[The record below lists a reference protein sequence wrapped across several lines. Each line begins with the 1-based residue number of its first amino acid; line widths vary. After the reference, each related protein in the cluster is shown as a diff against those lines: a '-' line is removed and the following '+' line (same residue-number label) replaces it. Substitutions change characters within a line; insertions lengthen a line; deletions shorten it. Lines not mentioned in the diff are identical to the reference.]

1 MSKKLPLIIAGII
14 TGLSTSAQ
22 SDSSSKTLDPVILTA
37 NKLPQKQGTT
47 GKVITLISK
56 EEIDKSAGKSLAQLL
71 NEQAGITINGSLNN
85 AGTNQSL
92 YMRGASSGRTLI
104 LLDGIPI
111 YDPSVINNEFDL
123 NLISLNNVE
132 CIEICKGAQSTIYG
146 SDAVA
151 GVVNII
157 TSKPDLNKPVHLK
170 ISTAAGNYGTY
181 RGSIDLSGKKDK
193 LSYTAKYSKFQ
204 TNGFSSAYDSSQKK
218 NFDRDAF
225 NSDVLNTGI
234 KYQFTQAL
242 AFKSFVQYSYSKTE
256 LDAAA
261 FSDEKDY
268 DYTSK
273 VLIAGGGILYSKNKV
288 NLSVNYQYSKNKRLY
303 TNDSV
308 DAPGFSKFSTD
319 RYTATA
325 HYVEA
330 FSKIDLGSGF
340 SILQGADYRFSSM
353 NNQYFS
359 LSSFGPYKS
368 EFKDT
373 SQSQASIYASVFY
386 NSPNQKL
393 NIDLGGRINVHS
405 QYGSNSTYTLNP
417 SYSFN
422 EHYRILG
429 SIASAF
435 KAPTLYQLYSAYG
448 NRSLKPEKSKTY
460 ELGFEQQ
467 HVKIKNRI
475 VYFQRKIENGLDF
488 NYISFKYFNVNQQT
502 VKGFE
507 LESKFQ
513 PSKQFTF
520 TLNYTYLNPE
530 EHSQSRTSFK
540 DTAYQYLLRR
550 PMHNLNLN
558 AGYLFANGLYISA
571 GTKYV
576 SKRKD
581 IGGYKKAD
589 VLLDDY
595 ILLNAY
601 GEYKF
606 KKRVKLFADF
616 QNITN
621 KQFFDVWGYNSIPF
635 LFSTGITVSL

>member
-1 MSKKLPLIIAGII
+1 MSKNLQLIIAGFI
-14 TGLSTSAQ
+14 TSLSAFAQ
-22 SDSSSKTLDPVILTA
+22 SDTSSKTLDPVILTA
-37 NKLPQKQGTT
+37 NKLPQKQRTT

-56 EEIDKSAGKSLAQLL
+56 EEIEKSAGKSLAQLL
-71 NEQAGITINGSLNN
+71 NEQAGITINGALNN

-132 CIEICKGAQSTIYG
+132 CIEVCRGAQSTIYG

-157 TSKPDLNKPVHLK
+157 TSKPNANKPINLK
-170 ISTAAGNYGTY
+170 ISSSAGNYGTY
-181 RGSIDLSGKKDK
+181 RGSIDLAGKKDK
-193 LSYTAKYSKFQ
+193 LSYTAKYSKFH
-204 TNGFSSAYDSSQKK
+204 TNGFSSAYDSSK
-218 NFDRDAF
+218 NKSFDHDAF
-225 NSDVLNTGI
+225 NSDILNTGI
-234 KYQFTQAL
+234 KYQFTPAL
-242 AFKSFVQYSYSKTE
+242 AIKSFVQYSYSKTE

-268 DYTSK
+268 GYTSK
-273 VLIAGGGILYSKNKV
+273 VIIAGTGILYSKNKV
-288 NLSVNYQYSKNKRLY
+288 SFAANYQYSRNKRLY
-303 TNDSV
+303 TNDSLDV
-308 DAPGFSKFSTD
+308 PGFSKFSTD
-319 RYTATA
+319 RYHAKA
-325 HYVEA
+325 HYLEA

-340 SILQGADYRFSSM
+340 SVLQGADYRFSSM

-373 SQSQASIYASVFY
+373 SHSQASIYASVFY
-386 NSPNQKL
+386 NGLNEKL
-393 NIDLGGRINVHS
+393 NVDLGERINVHS
-405 QYGSNSTYTLNP
+405 QYGTNSTFTFNP

-475 VYFQRKIENGLDF
+475 VYFRREIENGLDF
-488 NYISFKYFNVNQQT
+488 NYISFKYFNINRQA
-502 VKGFE
+502 VKGIE
-507 LESKFQ
+507 LESKIQ
-513 PSKQFTF
+513 PVKQFTIS
-520 TLNYTYLNPE
+520 LNYTYLNPE
-530 EHSQSRTSFK
+530 EHSQSRVSFK
-540 DTAYQYLLRR
+540 DTSYQYLLRR
-550 PMHNLNLN
+550 PKHNLNLN
-558 AGYLFANGLYISA
+558 AGYSFDNGLYISA
-571 GTKYV
+571 GAKYV
-576 SKRKD
+576 SKRQD

-595 ILLNAY
+595 VLLNAY
-601 GEYKF
+601 TEYKF
-606 KKRVKLFADF
+606 KKMVKLFADF
-616 QNITN
+616 QNITG
-621 KQFFDVWGYNSIPF
+621 KQFFDVRGYNSIPF
-635 LFSTGITVSL
+635 LFNTGVSFSL